1 MWRHIELSHAH
12 IIFTKHLNVEHVL
25 LGPEYQETDTDREFI
40 WSIQSY
46 PFTLIQTVDSSKF
59 YGIYSN
65 TFLFFSSSLFRPQ
78 SSEACRSLI
87 MHNILLP
94 CFMETPDWIRSSH
107 RLESL
112 KTSSDKNIN
121 VPAVSY
127 LFQLMHI
134 QCPPSSPRF
143 MSDFAGV

>member
-1 MWRHIELSHAH
+1 MCSLALSIKKLTLIENVFDPCSRIPSPLFKLW
-12 IIFTKHLNVEHVL
+12 IHLNSMESTATHFSFSL
-25 LGPEYQETDTDREFI
+25 
-40 WSIQSY
+40 S
-46 PFTLIQTVDSSKF
+46 
-59 YGIYSN
+59 
-65 TFLFFSSSLFRPQ
+65 FFFRPQ

-87 MHNILLP
+87 MYNILLP

>member
-1 MWRHIELSHAH
+1 M
-12 IIFTKHLNVEHVL
+12 
-25 LGPEYQETDTDREFI
+25 Y
-40 WSIQSY
+40 
-46 PFTLIQTVDSSKF
+46 
-59 YGIYSN
+59 
-65 TFLFFSSSLFRPQ
+65 
-78 SSEACRSLI
+78 
-87 MHNILLP
+87 NILLP
-94 CFMETPDWIRSSH
+94 CFMETPDWFRSSH

-143 MSDFAGV
+143 MSDFARE

>member
-1 MWRHIELSHAH
+1 M
-12 IIFTKHLNVEHVL
+12 
-25 LGPEYQETDTDREFI
+25 Y
-40 WSIQSY
+40 
-46 PFTLIQTVDSSKF
+46 
-59 YGIYSN
+59 
-65 TFLFFSSSLFRPQ
+65 
-78 SSEACRSLI
+78 
-87 MHNILLP
+87 NILLP
-94 CFMETPDWIRSSH
+94 CFMETPDWIHSSH

>member
-1 MWRHIELSHAH
+1 M
-12 IIFTKHLNVEHVL
+12 
-25 LGPEYQETDTDREFI
+25 Y
-40 WSIQSY
+40 
-46 PFTLIQTVDSSKF
+46 
-59 YGIYSN
+59 
-65 TFLFFSSSLFRPQ
+65 
-78 SSEACRSLI
+78 
-87 MHNILLP
+87 NILLP

-143 MSDFAGV
+143 MSDFARV

>member
-1 MWRHIELSHAH
+1 MCPLALNIKKLTLIENLFDPYSHIPSPLFKLW
-12 IIFTKHLNVEHVL
+12 IHLNSMESTATHFSFSL
-25 LGPEYQETDTDREFI
+25 
-40 WSIQSY
+40 S
-46 PFTLIQTVDSSKF
+46 
-59 YGIYSN
+59 
-65 TFLFFSSSLFRPQ
+65 LFFFRPQ

-87 MHNILLP
+87 MYNILLP

>member
-1 MWRHIELSHAH
+1 MEFSATHFLSFH
-12 IIFTKHLNVEHVL
+12 
-25 LGPEYQETDTDREFI
+25 
-40 WSIQSY
+40 
-46 PFTLIQTVDSSKF
+46 
-59 YGIYSN
+59 
-65 TFLFFSSSLFRPQ
+65 PQ

-87 MHNILLP
+87 MYNILLP
-94 CFMETPDWIRSSH
+94 CFMETPYWIRSSH

-134 QCPPSSPRF
+134 QCPPALQDLCQTLPECSFPPLEII
-143 MSDFAGV
+143 AC

>member
-1 MWRHIELSHAH
+1 M
-12 IIFTKHLNVEHVL
+12 NHVL
-25 LGPEYQETDTDREFI
+25 LGLDYQGTDTENLLDPYNHI
-40 WSIQSY
+40 
-46 PFTLIQTVDSSKF
+46 PLPLIQTVDSSKF
-59 YGIYSN
+59 DRILQQPISL
-65 TFLFFSSSLFRPQ
+65 FLFLFRPQ

-87 MHNILLP
+87 MYNILLP
-94 CFMETPDWIRSSH
+94 CFMETPDWIHSSH